1 MINKFALHL
10 YCNMHQSL
18 RHDILFL
25 KEFNSKYFFITIVTP
40 VHMLRETLREQ
51 EKWEKDR

>member
-1 MINKFALHL
+1 
-10 YCNMHQSL
+10 MHQSL